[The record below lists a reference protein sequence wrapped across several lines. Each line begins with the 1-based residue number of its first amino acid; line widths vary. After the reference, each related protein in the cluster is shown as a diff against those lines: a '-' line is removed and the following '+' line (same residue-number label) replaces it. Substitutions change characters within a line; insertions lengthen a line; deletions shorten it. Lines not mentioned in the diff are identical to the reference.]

1 MALDLKSLDQ
11 YYQMKSIK
19 AKYFFCR
26 ANDAARAEESR
37 GLDKKQEEPRPEVP
51 RADPEANRGEDEAR
65 RSVQNKYVPSK
76 SASCYV
82 FFSSL
87 LPLQLIL
94 KSLFSFLEHITLIN

>member
-1 MALDLKSLDQ
+1 
-11 YYQMKSIK
+11 MKSIK

-26 ANDAARAEESR
+26 ANDAARAEESQ
-37 GLDKKQEEPRPEVP
+37 GLDKKQEEPRTEVT

-87 LPLQLIL
+87 LFLQLIL

>member
-1 MALDLKSLDQ
+1 
-11 YYQMKSIK
+11 MKSIK

-65 RSVQNKYVPSK
+65 RSVQNKYVPHPNQLH
-76 SASCYV
+76 V
-82 FFSSL
+82 IFFSSL
-87 LPLQLIL
+87 LLLQLIL

>member
-1 MALDLKSLDQ
+1 
-11 YYQMKSIK
+11 MKSIK

-65 RSVQNKYVPSK
+65 RSVQNKYVPHPNQLH
-76 SASCYV
+76 V
-82 FFSSL
+82 IFFYSSL
-87 LPLQLIL
+87 LLLQLIL